1 MSRRSSKKA
10 KSGSK
15 KQVEAN
21 TPETELEA
29 MPEAAQAAP
38 EEAAPELQDEVVPVE
53 SLQTDPASEHAADHA
68 PEAPADVAS
77 SEVGDEQRVE
87 TAPEAMPAEDSAM
100 VGRICPAEIPLTP
113 EPQGNTDFS
122 GSPETAAA
130 TGAAVKAA
138 KPRAKKEAGPK
149 KLSALDA
156 AAQVLKAAGQPMTCP
171 EMIEAMSKQGLWS
184 SPNGATPAATLYS
197 AILRELK
204 KGALSRFEKTD
215 RGKFTATRTTA
226 S

>member
-10 KSGSK
+10 KKSGSQ

-21 TPETELEA
+21 APELEPET
-29 MPEAAQAAP
+29 MPEAAHAAT
-38 EEAAPELQDEVVPVE
+38 EEAAPELQDEVVSVE
-53 SLQTDPASEHAADHA
+53 SLQTDPVSEHAADHA
-68 PEAPADVAS
+68 PEAPADMAS
-77 SEVGDEQRVE
+77 SETGDEQPIE
-87 TAPEAMPAEDSAM
+87 TAPEAMPAEDSAV
-100 VGRICPAEIPLTP
+100 VGRVCPAEIPLTLGLQVAT
-113 EPQGNTDFS
+113 ELS
-122 GSPETAAA
+122 GSPETAEA
-130 TGAAVKAA
+130 TGGAAKTA

-156 AAQVLKAAGQPMTCP
+156 AAQVLKVAGQPMTCP

-204 KGALSRFEKTD
+204 KGDASRFQKAE
-215 RGKFTATRTTA
+215 RGKFAARAT
-226 S
+226 